1 MHLEQP
7 FKTLSVNVLSLAI
20 RLLAPQVK
28 HLRAFV
34 SSKTRFVI
42 LQSSQRCPALHCAR
56 ELFPIAF
63 TDSLH
68 TGHFSLGFRVYSA
81 LDCELKQVAYSSSWL
96 RSREEKLF
104 CSLVYTCE
112 AICMSCSSRS
122 ASAKSDSISN
132 SVASCSPRLL
142 NSSSDKRKARSRVW
156 ER

>member
-7 FKTLSVNVLSLAI
+7 FKIVSVNVLSLAI

-34 SSKTRFVI
+34 SSRTRFVI

-63 TDSLH
+63 TASLH

-81 LDCELKQVAYSSSWL
+81 LDCKLKRVAYSNSCS
-96 RSREEKLF
+96 RSRKEKLF
-104 CSLVYTCE
+104 CNLVYTCE
-112 AICMSCSSRS
+112 AVCMSCSSRS
-122 ASAKSDSISN
+122 ASAKSDSISS
-132 SVASCSPRLL
+132 SVTSCSLRLL
-142 NSSSDKRKARSRVW
+142 NSSSDKRKARSRVC